1 MDMNQIMMIGLLV
14 VGAIG
19 VIVVIAPYIT
29 GDIVGEKRQEAFVRG
44 QSMGKVK
51 GKDKAQEQ
59 ATRRKQITDSLKELE
74 DRGSKKKRI
83 TLETRIVQAGL
94 DWPKSRYYL
103 FSVISGLIVTLLI
116 FIASGNPM
124 YALAGIPIGGLGL
137 PSWILSYLRKRR
149 LDKFIAEFPN
159 AVEVIIRGIKAGLPL
174 GDCLRIIAA
183 EAAEPVRSEFRR
195 IVEAQSIG
203 LTMGEAVQRLADN
216 IPTAEANFFSIVIN
230 IQQKAGG
237 NLSEALQNLS
247 KVLRERKK
255 MKLKIK
261 AMASEAKASAYI
273 IGALPFLVSGMVYLV
288 SPGYMSILWTSSGG
302 RIVMAVC
309 GLWMMVGIMSM
320 RKMIN
325 FDF

>member
-1 MDMNQIMMIGLLV
+1 MDMNQIMMIGFLI

-19 VIVVIAPYIT
+19 VIVVVAPYIT
-29 GDIVGEKRQEAFVRG
+29 GDIVGEKRQEAFLRG
-44 QSMGKVK
+44 QAMGKAK
-51 GKDKAQEQ
+51 GKDKAQDQ
-59 ATRRKQITDSLKELE
+59 AQRRKQIADSLKELE
-74 DRGSKKKRI
+74 ERGSKKKRL
-83 TLETRIVQAGL
+83 TLEARLAQAGL

-103 FSVISGLIVTLLI
+103 LSAALAVVLTLLI
-116 FIASGNPM
+116 FIGSGNPL

-203 LTMGEAVQRLADN
+203 LTMGEAVQRLADS
-216 IPTAEANFFSIVIN
+216 IPAAEANFFSIVIN

-237 NLSEALQNLS
+237 NLSEALANLS

-302 RIVMAVC
+302 RIVMAVS